1 MTDSPHVVYVALD
14 WERKTISG
22 VYKRRESAA
31 DDCFC
36 LHSESDEI
44 GTETSL
50 ITTIY
55 FNDATPSE
63 ERQKILSEELEAT
76 VPIDD
81 NVIEFDP
88 DRGEPA

>member
-1 MTDSPHVVYVALD
+1 ML
-14 WERKTISG
+14 
-22 VYKRRESAA
+22 
-31 DDCFC
+31 C
-36 LHSESDEI
+36 LPSENDEV

-55 FNDATPSE
+55 FNDATPRE

-76 VPIDD
+76 VPTDD